1 MNRYYKSANGQVQD
15 PQDPPMPDDVPDRP
29 LPGPEPIPQPSPPI
43 IVFVPFYKKPL
54 FWVAVIALIIAIIAV
69 VMYSKQNKV
78 VYEF

>member
-1 MNRYYKSANGQVQD
+1 MNRYYRSANGQVQD
-15 PQDPPMPDDVPDRP
+15 PQEPPIPDDVPDREP
-29 LPGPEPIPQPSPPI
+29 PVPEPQPSPPI

-54 FWVAVIALIIAIIAV
+54 FWVAVVALIIAIIAV

>member
-1 MNRYYKSANGQVQD
+1 MNRYYRSANGQVQD
-15 PQDPPMPDDVPDRP
+15 PQEPPISDDVPDREP
-29 LPGPEPIPQPSPPI
+29 PGPEPQPSPPI

-54 FWVAVIALIIAIIAV
+54 FWVTVVALIIAIIAV